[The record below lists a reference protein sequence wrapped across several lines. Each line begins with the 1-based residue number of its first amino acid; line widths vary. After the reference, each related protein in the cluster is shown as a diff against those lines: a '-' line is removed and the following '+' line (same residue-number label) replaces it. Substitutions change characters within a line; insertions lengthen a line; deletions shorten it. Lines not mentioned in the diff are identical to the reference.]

1 MDIQSQPVRYWS
13 LDGPMPETVVEGRI
27 TTGIAF
33 HVETEERL
41 VYVRVH
47 SRESDSPVVWEMWL
61 DGTTAHEL
69 MESLRM
75 LEPWYGLAAT
85 EADEAKGGRPS

>member
-1 MDIQSQPVRYWS
+1 MDNQSLPVRYWS
-13 LDGPMPETVVEGRI
+13 LDGPMPEAVEEGRI

-47 SRESDSPVVWEMWL
+47 SQEGNALAWEMWL
-61 DGTTAHEL
+61 DGATAREL
-69 MESLRM
+69 MGSLRM

-85 EADEAKGGRPS
+85 EADRAVGGRQS